1 MRNYEYVIIDE
12 NGKMVNGNTSF
23 DLIKGNIF
31 GNKDLRLVNI
41 DVNDMETIWCYEN
54 LVDGYKLIIKE
65 FKENVKELQKALK
78 KSLAYC

>member
-54 LVDGYKLIIKE
+54 IVDGYKLIIKE

-78 KSLAYC
+78 KSLCYC

>member
-12 NGKMVNGNTSF
+12 NGKMINGNTSF

-54 LVDGYKLIIKE
+54 IVDGYKLIIKE
-65 FKENVKELQKALK
+65 FKENVKELK
-78 KSLAYC
+78 KSLRLCLA

>member
-12 NGKMVNGNTSF
+12 NGKMINGNTSF

-41 DVNDMETIWCYEN
+41 DVTDMETIWCYEN
-54 LVDGYKLIIKE
+54 IVDGYKLIIKE